1 MQSQSHGRSETSKS
15 CSDNDDIELEWLGHP
30 ATAVV
35 IVAGFM
41 RSVFA
46 MSVLQKF
53 EAVGGIGSILSQ
65 RQRSYF
71 STAFLI
77 LAYLNRRSA
86 RMLESR
92 LRHVESGGSGV
103 GAYSHNVYVG
113 CALQICVPRFAG
125 RCSNAWMFARKR
137 VDKFG

>member
-71 STAFLI
+71 STA
-77 LAYLNRRSA
+77 S
-86 RMLESR
+86 
-92 LRHVESGGSGV
+92 
-103 GAYSHNVYVG
+103 
-113 CALQICVPRFAG
+113 
-125 RCSNAWMFARKR
+125 
-137 VDKFG
+137 